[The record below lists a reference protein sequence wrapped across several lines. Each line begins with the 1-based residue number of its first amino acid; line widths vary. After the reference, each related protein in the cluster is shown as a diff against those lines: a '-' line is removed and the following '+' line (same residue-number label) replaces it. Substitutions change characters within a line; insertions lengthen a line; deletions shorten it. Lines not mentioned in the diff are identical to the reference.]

1 MSNASHYIP
10 AAEQFWPETHR
21 AYFTLTSY
29 GFSHLVVDGIC
40 AAVVLKA
47 ATTADTASTAWG
59 LIFTYNIL
67 AFGSQA
73 FLGIGIDRRRVPQL
87 AAVLGCLI
95 TGMSSLIGTV
105 PAAAICMAGIGNA
118 LFHAGGGAIS
128 LNVWPGRS
136 AAPGLFVA
144 PGAVGLALGTWT
156 GKGMPELVGW
166 PLLMLSAAAC
176 IAMFVQRSPVIA
188 YERRVPDAVKA
199 RTGELVI
206 ALLCFSVAIRS
217 LFGLTLTMPWNAD
230 LTFLLIL
237 TAAAFAGKAM
247 GGILA
252 DRLGWFRMTT
262 AAMLL
267 ATPLLSFGGR
277 SAGCAVIGMFFFQ
290 AAMPVTVTA
299 IAGMFPGSPAFSFG
313 LASLALIIGAIPIF
327 TGFESLPQNTW
338 IAFVLLLASTAAVAG
353 GLRMLSNRIPR
364 AV

>member
-1 MSNASHYIP
+1 MNIP
-10 AAEQFWPETHR
+10 AAEPSWPQTR
-21 AYFTLTSY
+21 QAALTLAGY
-29 GFSHLVVDGIC
+29 GCSHFIVDGIC

-47 ATTADTASTAWG
+47 SLAAGTASTAWG
-59 LIFTYNIL
+59 LIFTYNML

-95 TGMSSLIGTV
+95 TGLSSMIGTIPV
-105 PAAAICMAGIGNA
+105 IAICMAGIGNA

-128 LNVWPGRS
+128 LNVRPGRS

-144 PGAVGLALGTWT
+144 PGAVGLALGTWA

-176 IAMFVQRSPVIA
+176 VAMFVQRSPVIA
-188 YERRVPDAVKA
+188 YERREPVAVKVGN
-199 RTGELVI
+199 GELVI

-217 LFGLTLTMPWNAD
+217 LFGLTLTMPWKAD
-230 LTFLLIL
+230 LTFLMIL
-237 TAAAFAGKAM
+237 TAAAFAGKAL
-247 GGILA
+247 GGIMA
-252 DRLGWFRMTT
+252 DRFGWFRMTT

-277 SAGCAVIGMFFFQ
+277 SAGCAVLGMFFFQ
-290 AAMPVTVTA
+290 TAMPVTLTA
-299 IAGMFPGSPAFSFG
+299 IAGMFPGSPSFSFG

-327 TGFESLPQNTW
+327 TGFESLPQNPW
-338 IAFVLLLASTAAVAG
+338 VALILLLASTGAVAG
-353 GLRMLSNRIPR
+353 GLRLLSSRIAR